1 MSFANDVRRFS
12 IKSGDALDKT
22 VRAVTISLFNGI
34 IRDTPVDTG
43 RARGAW
49 ETTVGQASTST
60 PERLDKTGSAA
71 MAEVVAN
78 TPPGAGQETY
88 IANNLPYIVNLERG
102 SSKQAPEGMVKRN
115 MDRIERNLKR
125 EVGRNKV

>member
-12 IKSGDALDKT
+12 LKSGDALDKT

-60 PERLDKTGSAA
+60 PERLDKTGSLA

-88 IANNLPYIVNLERG
+88 IANNLPYIANLERG
-102 SSKQAPEGMVKRN
+102 SSKQAPEGMVRRN

>member
-60 PERLDKTGSAA
+60 PERLDKTGSDA

-88 IANNLPYIVNLERG
+88 IANNLPYIVQLEEG
-102 SSKQAPEGMVKRN
+102 SSKQAPEGMVRRN